1 MTNIQLF
8 ADPRLIDH
16 FRNGRRKDRPEGYL
30 VFKETQNSPHKID
43 AAMAGLL
50 AYRARDIYLG
60 ATVSG
65 EEESFAPVRVW

>member
-1 MTNIQLF
+1 M
-8 ADPRLIDH
+8 
-16 FRNGRRKDRPEGYL
+16 
-30 VFKETQNSPHKID
+30 FKETPNSPHKID

-60 ATVSG
+60 AAVSN